1 VGVHAEGLAMDFQTA
16 ASVSIP
22 AIFLGFLALEWAIGN
37 GRVFTRVRFWTLF
50 GIAGF
55 VLAGLMSAIVPA
67 LVAPLLPYF
76 HVFDLSGWGLWGA
89 LPTVVLTTFFT
100 YWSHRLQHRY
110 DLLWR
115 LGHQFHHSVVRV
127 DVASGMIFHPIDL
140 LAQFTMATL
149 AATLLGVTAD
159 AAAIAGVAGF
169 AIALYQHWNIRTPPW
184 VGYLIQT
191 PDQHVLHHERDIHA
205 RNFGDMPVWDRIFGT
220 YAPPQE
226 RAVEVGF
233 EPDRSRR
240 VLAMLLCVDV
250 NAAQNRAKL

>member
-1 VGVHAEGLAMDFQTA
+1 MDFQTA

-89 LPTVVLTTFFT
+89 LPTVILTTFFT

-140 LAQFTMATL
+140 LAQFSGRYVRDKTGLTGRYDFDLKLDLQTL
-149 AATLLGVTAD
+149 MGLVQKLGINVPTAALANLPQADGSALMTALKEQLGLKLDSARGPVDVLVVDT
-159 AAAIAGVAGF
+159 VAP
-169 AIALYQHWNIRTPPW
+169 A
-184 VGYLIQT
+184 T
-191 PDQHVLHHERDIHA
+191 PD
-205 RNFGDMPVWDRIFGT
+205 
-220 YAPPQE
+220 
-226 RAVEVGF
+226 
-233 EPDRSRR
+233 
-240 VLAMLLCVDV
+240 
-250 NAAQNRAKL
+250 